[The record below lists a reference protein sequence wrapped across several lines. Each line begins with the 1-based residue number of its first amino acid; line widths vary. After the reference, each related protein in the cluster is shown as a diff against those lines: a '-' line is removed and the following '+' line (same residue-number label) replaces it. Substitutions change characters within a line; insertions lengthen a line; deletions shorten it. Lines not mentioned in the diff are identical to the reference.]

1 MEAGAPIASVVRMLV
16 DTPVNVITGQ
26 IIGAAI
32 EVHRILGPG
41 LLESTYMP
49 CLQFE
54 LATRRLRFIAE
65 RAVPI
70 RYKEMELDAKYRI
83 DLLVEDLVVVEV
95 TSVDHLL
102 PVHQAQVLTY
112 ARLTGCLAGLLINFN
127 VPKLIDGVKRVTNPH
142 ACGS

>member
-1 MEAGAPIASVVRMLV
+1 MLV
-16 DTPVNVITGQ
+16 DTPQNVITGQ

-49 CLQFE
+49 CLLFE
-54 LATRRLRFIAE
+54 LAMSNLRFSTE

-70 RYKEMELDAKYRI
+70 LYKGVKLDAKYRI
-83 DLLVEDLVVVEV
+83 DLLVENLVVVEV
-95 TSVDHLL
+95 KSVDQLM

-112 ARLTGCLAGLLINFN
+112 MRLTESPAGLLINFN
-127 VPKLIDGVKRVTNPH
+127 VPKLIDGVKRLMNPR